1 MFKTDTLK
9 LNDIIV
15 SGQKYLLKNNITNAK
30 KEIEWFLID
39 KFKLNIADIKL
50 NPDKKISQFKKKQF
64 VNFIDKRG
72 EGKPFQY
79 ILNKSNFYGYDFFV
93 NSKTLIP
100 RPETELIIDIALKK
114 NQKFDQ
120 CLDIGTGS
128 GNLAITLLLQKIATH
143 VDAVDISKNALSV
156 AKKNSLIHKIQK
168 IKFYKKDI
176 FKHQIN
182 KKYNLIVSNPPYIKH
197 SDYLKLPSEIRK
209 YEPAVALTDFSNGL
223 TFYKAILKKLKNILN
238 KDGILLIEIGL
249 ENTKDSI
256 NRIFKNN
263 DFILYWHKDLNGD
276 YRVLEVQYNV

>member
-15 SGQKYLLKNNITNAK
+15 SAQKYLLKNNITNAK

-39 KFKLNIADIKL
+39 KFKLDIADIKL

-64 VNFIDKRG
+64 VNFVDKRG

-128 GNLAITLLLQKIATH
+128 GNLAITLLLQKIAKH

-223 TFYKAILKKLKNILN
+223 TFYKAIFKKLKNILN

>member
-15 SGQKYLLKNNITNAK
+15 SAQKYLLKNNITNAK

-39 KFKLNIADIKL
+39 KFKLDMADIKL

-64 VNFIDKRG
+64 VNFVDKRG

-128 GNLAITLLLQKIATH
+128 GNLAITLLLQKIAKH

-223 TFYKAILKKLKNILN
+223 TFYKAIFKKLKNILN

-263 DFILYWHKDLNGD
+263 DFILCWHKDLNGD

>member
-1 MFKTDTLK
+1 LFKTDTLK

-15 SGQKYLLKNNITNAK
+15 SAQKYLLKNNITNAK

-39 KFKLNIADIKL
+39 KFKLDMADIKL

-64 VNFIDKRG
+64 VNFVDKRG

-128 GNLAITLLLQKIATH
+128 GNLAITLLLQKIAKH

-223 TFYKAILKKLKNILN
+223 TFYKAIFKKLKNILN

-263 DFILYWHKDLNGD
+263 DFILCWHKDLNGD